1 MFKSS
6 IYRNRFIFT
15 PLIYCLVLC
24 FIFHPPISYAV
35 PPEEN
40 TQSSNTQKN
49 TDTEFSP
56 KANVEEL
63 PNDSPDERID
73 DPEVVKERLRVQE
86 ELFKTSE
93 ASLTNELQP
102 IVEDLRTFLPIA
114 IEHLSEKVST
124 YGREEVLEW
133 AKGYTEHKRLTF
145 GEVGESKINWVS
157 TEDKKA
163 EVPVLHNEALILR
176 LTLYSAPHLAL
187 LVYDPRDINPE
198 TNPHLRKYIARI
210 HTERKQ
216 SVILLGVRDGQLV
229 EASGESVPSLRISF
243 NSLQSAENF
252 RNNLKD
258 MGRWWGQRWKAV
270 WVPPNINDSSLAVAT
285 SIANTAS
292 TGVAIG
298 AQYLTSQMTQN
309 FQDNPQSIAIG
320 DLMNE
325 PILLNIMSVGG
336 PHIDPKVM
344 GLSFGYTLLLG
355 IFINTYLEWVTK
367 GHSIA
372 QYFKNYTS
380 TLPFNL
386 LALTFV
392 DGVSINPLTPEGRI
406 GWATAIGV
414 GVLANMVKVP
424 MNKAWRILS
433 NKRVLT
439 GNYSIP
445 IPFSDRTIDISKSRT
460 HYQIFYRQI
469 FEIPKLLALLG
480 LSVFSIEYINATI
493 DAGDVLLLASLVS
506 WYRYALYQAE
516 KHNHR
521 SQVQLRRTWNAMVFP
536 IRESLG
542 ILKDTL
548 TKGPR
553 AGVERSRL
561 AVEYMNSEIAAPI
574 ANKVKNVCQVAFG
587 KKPKS
592 SQQERLSKEDI
603 DNILSQITPL

>member
-35 PPEEN
+35 PPEQN

-49 TDTEFSP
+49 TDIELSP
-56 KANVEEL
+56 EANAEEL
-63 PNDSPDERID
+63 PNTDERID
-73 DPEVVKERLRVQE
+73 DPEVVKERIRVQE

-102 IVEDLRTFLPIA
+102 IVEDLRTFLPVA

-163 EVPVLHNEALILR
+163 EIPAPHNEAFILR
-176 LTLYSAPHLAL
+176 LTLYSAPHLAF
-187 LVYDPRDINPE
+187 LVYDPREVSPE
-198 TNPHLRKYIARI
+198 TNPHLQKYIARI

-229 EASGESVPSLRISF
+229 EASGEATPPLRVLS
-243 NSLQSAENF
+243 
-252 RNNLKD
+252 D

-292 TGVAIG
+292 TGIAIG
-298 AQYLTSQMTQN
+298 AQYLTSQMTQQ
-309 FQDNPQSIAIG
+309 FQDNPQSIVMG
-320 DLMNE
+320 DLLNE

-336 PHIDPKVM
+336 PYIDPKVM

-355 IFINTYLEWVTK
+355 IFINTYLKWVTK
-367 GHSIA
+367 GPSIA

-424 MNKAWRILS
+424 MNKTWRILS

-445 IPFSDRTIDISKSRT
+445 IPFSDRSIDISKSRT

-480 LSVFSIEYINATI
+480 LSVFSIEYVNAMI

-553 AGVERSRL
+553 AGVDRSRL

-574 ANKVKNVCQVAFG
+574 AGKVKNVCQVAFG
-587 KKPKS
+587 KKSKS
-592 SQQERLSKEDI
+592 PQQKQLSREDI